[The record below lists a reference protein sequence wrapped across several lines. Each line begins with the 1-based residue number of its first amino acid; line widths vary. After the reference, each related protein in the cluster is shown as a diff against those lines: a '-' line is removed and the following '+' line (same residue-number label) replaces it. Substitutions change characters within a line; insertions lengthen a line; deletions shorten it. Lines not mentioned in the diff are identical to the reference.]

1 MNVRNAITI
10 LLYLALIG
18 VCFLPWTYHA
28 DVDQYFTGFFS
39 MPDKSGKP
47 VYGKP
52 GQFLL
57 FCACISIVMTLIP
70 RVWAKFTHLFF
81 SGLILAYA
89 IRCYHLYAS
98 SYSGYTP
105 VKQPGMYLLLLLAIA
120 VFAMSMFP
128 GLTIKPKP
136 QPGKSNP

>member
-1 MNVRNAITI
+1 MNTRNFITVI
-10 LLYLALIG
+10 LYLALIG
-18 VCFLPWTYHA
+18 VCFLPWTYHE
-28 DVDQYFTGFFS
+28 DVDKMFTGFFS
-39 MPDKSGKP
+39 MPDASGKP

-52 GQFLL
+52 GQLIIV
-57 FCACISIVMTLIP
+57 CSIVSILMTLIP
-70 RVWAKFTHLFF
+70 AVWAKFTHLFF

-105 VKQPGMYLLLLLAIA
+105 VKQAGIYLLLILSVA

-128 GLTIKPKP
+128 GLTIKK
-136 QPGKSNP
+136 KN

>member
-1 MNVRNAITI
+1 MNVRNIITI

-28 DVDQYFTGFFS
+28 DVDQYFTGFYS

-52 GQFLL
+52 GQFIIVCSVFSIL
-57 FCACISIVMTLIP
+57 FTLIP
-70 RVWAKFTHLFF
+70 KVWAKFTHLFF

-105 VKQPGMYLLLLLAIA
+105 VKQVGMYGLLILGIA

-128 GLTIKPKP
+128 GLTITSK
-136 QPGKSNP
+136 QSKSES